1 MEKKTCPTKTVGP
14 PKLSLNSFQDQ
25 ERKMI
30 GMFLDEKK
38 VEVNE
43 QEDHDESFLDS
54 PDTFIFNLE
63 EEKEKK
69 PSALFFKRGKTV
81 VLHNKN
87 LENIEFS
94 EKNLTVVTHKAFSD
108 FKDSS
113 TSSDSETKLMTKKLA
128 ETAKC
133 KATADK
139 KVSKFKP
146 PITQMHD
153 EPEPKY
159 KFFEPSFKSQKDVK
173 KMEAI
178 ELEKLEKTKEKELK
192 LKEKYYLI
200 KMYMIIQK
208 TAVLFSKNP
217 MDTSKFNE

>member
-1 MEKKTCPTKTVGP
+1 M
-14 PKLSLNSFQDQ
+14 L
-25 ERKMI
+25 
-30 GMFLDEKK
+30 
-38 VEVNE
+38 
-43 QEDHDESFLDS
+43 
-54 PDTFIFNLE
+54 
-63 EEKEKK
+63 
-69 PSALFFKRGKTV
+69 
-81 VLHNKN
+81 
-87 LENIEFS
+87 NIEFS

-108 FKDSS
+108 YKDSS

-128 ETAKC
+128 ETAKS
-133 KATADK
+133 KACADK

-153 EPEPKY
+153 EPEPESSKY
-159 KFFEPSFKSQKDVK
+159 KFFEPIFKSQKDVK
-173 KMEAI
+173 NLEKN
-178 ELEKLEKTKEKELK
+178 ELEKIEKIKDKELK